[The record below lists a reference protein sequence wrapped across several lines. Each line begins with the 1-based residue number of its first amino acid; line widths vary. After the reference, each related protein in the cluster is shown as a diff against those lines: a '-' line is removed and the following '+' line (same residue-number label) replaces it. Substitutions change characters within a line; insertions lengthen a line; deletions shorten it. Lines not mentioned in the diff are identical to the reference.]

1 MKGSTAPQQTF
12 SGCHF
17 NTVAHNTNIPQQ
29 NTVYRAKWLH
39 QYFAPCFSCSS
50 KLIIFDNCATAWAK
64 WTCSGDFWHPRAKQ
78 RKITSNIRR
87 VFQNKSWGAESDF
100 FFSHPKNSKGRL
112 SQRSGIST
120 FIRGLS
126 LCSFSVSN
134 NLRGYSEAC
143 FIRSGTHTPHETLR
157 LWWIRDLWR
166 EDHLSLNLTVCSTK
180 TLGSPLVSLR

>member
-1 MKGSTAPQQTF
+1 MRLPELNEHVLEIADIQEQ
-12 SGCHF
+12 
-17 NTVAHNTNIPQQ
+17 
-29 NTVYRAKWLH
+29 R
-39 QYFAPCFSCSS
+39 
-50 KLIIFDNCATAWAK
+50 
-64 WTCSGDFWHPRAKQ
+64 

-100 FFSHPKNSKGRL
+100 FFHPKNSSKGRL

-143 FIRSGTHTPHETLR
+143 FIRSGTHTPRETLR
-157 LWWIRDLWR
+157 LWWIQDLRRRSTLSKPHSLQHKNTGFSVGFPEVAHSLFFSLLKEKEKKNPHEKSWR
-166 EDHLSLNLTVCSTK
+166 N
-180 TLGSPLVSLR
+180 